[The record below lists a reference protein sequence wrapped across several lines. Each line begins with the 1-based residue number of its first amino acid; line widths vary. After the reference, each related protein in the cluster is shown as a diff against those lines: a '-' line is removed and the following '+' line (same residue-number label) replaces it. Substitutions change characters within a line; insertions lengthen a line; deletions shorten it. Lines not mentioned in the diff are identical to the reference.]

1 VNPQIFSFTGID
13 QPKLKSPI
21 KRAVNHGMN
30 APFPPPK
37 PGLAKPGLAKP
48 GLMARLFGRDEIA
61 TALGDEPSSPAR
73 QHFDQRHG
81 GKIADLCDWLAVA
94 GLDPTPDTL
103 ALGWHVATAA
113 GEVGLSIVESARDA
127 DGHIPALAI
136 PQLMIAMG
144 LRQDR
149 RALNAMID
157 QARLNVGSAQAL
169 TGESSAAIADYRAAI
184 AVPAKAIDDPR
195 RATAAIAEMQ
205 GLTHALLERTLAAEV
220 ELRATASVMGELRER
235 LAETQRQALAD
246 PLTELPNRRAFEA
259 ALADGLAACGEGN
272 TLSVAFVDLDHF
284 KAVNDTHG
292 HAAGDRVLKH
302 VAGLL
307 AQLSGDNC
315 HVARHGGEEFAL
327 VFAGVNASEA
337 HSRLDEARMALSDA
351 VLLNRETAQ
360 PIGRLSFSAGI
371 AQYHAGE
378 TSSRLLARADAALY
392 EAKANGRDQLRIAAP
407 PSGAE

>member
-1 VNPQIFSFTGID
+1 
-13 QPKLKSPI
+13 
-21 KRAVNHGMN
+21 MN

-37 PGLAKPGLAKP
+37 TGLI
-48 GLMARLFGRDEIA
+48 ARLFGREETEAAPDVILSAAQQAFAGRHREAIG
-61 TALGDEPSSPAR
+61 AL
-73 QHFDQRHG
+73 
-81 GKIADLCDWLAVA
+81 CTWLADA

-103 ALGWHVATAA
+103 ALGWQMQTAA
-113 GEVGLSIVESARDA
+113 GEVGHSIVDSARDA
-127 DGHIPALAI
+127 EGHIPALAV
-136 PQLMIAMG
+136 PQLMIALG

-157 QARLNVGSAQAL
+157 EARHNVGNAQAL
-169 TGESSAAIADYRAAI
+169 TGDSSAAIADYRAAL
-184 AVPAKAIDDPR
+184 AVPAKAIHDPV

-205 GLTHALLERTLAAEV
+205 VLTQALLERTMAAEV

-259 ALADGLAACGEGN
+259 ALAEGLTKCEQGG

-292 HAAGDRVLKH
+292 HATGDRVLKH

-307 AQLSGDNC
+307 AGLSGDNC

-327 VFAGVNASEA
+327 VFAGLNASEA
-337 HSRLDEARMALSDA
+337 HVRLDAARIALTEEN
-351 VLLNRETAQ
+351 LLNRENAQ

-371 AQYHAGE
+371 AQFHSGE
-378 TSSRLLARADAALY
+378 SSSRLLARADAALY
-392 EAKANGRDQLRIAAP
+392 AAKAGGRDQLRIAAP
-407 PSGAE
+407 PVGGE